1 METTNDD
8 KKRRQV
14 IAVRKHRYGVT
25 EEQYRTML
33 AEQGNACAVCRVS
46 FETARPN
53 IDHDHNCCQG
63 SRSCGKCVRGILCPS
78 CLTLASLME
87 TKMKFSSNLFNYLTM
102 HLIKLKGEVN

>member
-1 METTNDD
+1 METT
-8 KKRRQV
+8 KRYNQ
-14 IAVRKHRYGVT
+14 AAYNRKSRYGVT
-25 EEQYRTML
+25 DAQYNGML

-46 FETARPN
+46 FETVRPN
-53 IDHDHNCCQG
+53 IDHDHNCCKG

-87 TKMKFSSNLFNYLTM
+87 TKMKFSTNLFNYLTM

>member
-1 METTNDD
+1 METT
-8 KKRRQV
+8 KRYNQ
-14 IAVRKHRYGVT
+14 AAYNRKSRYGVT
-25 EEQYRTML
+25 EVRYNAML

-53 IDHDHNCCQG
+53 IDHDHNCCPG

-87 TKMKFSSNLFNYLTM
+87 TKMQFASNFFNYLTM